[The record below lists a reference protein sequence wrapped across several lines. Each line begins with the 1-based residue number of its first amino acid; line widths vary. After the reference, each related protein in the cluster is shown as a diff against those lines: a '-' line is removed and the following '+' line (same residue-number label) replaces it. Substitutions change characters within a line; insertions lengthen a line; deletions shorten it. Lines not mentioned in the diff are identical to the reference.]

1 MQWLKAIPDDM
12 TWDQLETLYIIEML
26 KRETGNRTRAA
37 KRMGMSVR
45 TIRNKISKMVGYRVP
60 KATFGS
66 KLVFLK

>member
-45 TIRNKISKMVGYRVP
+45 TIRNKIAKMVGYRVP
-60 KATFGS
+60 KAKFGAA
-66 KLVFLK
+66 K

>member
-1 MQWLKAIPDDM
+1 MHNWLKAIPDDM
-12 TWDQLETLYIIEML
+12 TWDQLEKLYIIEML
-26 KRETGNRTRAA
+26 KREKGNRTRAA

-66 KLVFLK
+66 K